1 MAPSP
6 PTHGTPAS
14 QAIDG
19 QPAGDAEPAT
29 PVLRADRSAAE
40 DGRRGTMHEQEWWG
54 RLSRIQIDL
63 LRPMSARL
71 FESLD
76 DVLFDRSGATFQ
88 QFFDGM
94 RVLRRSRD
102 ALIEGWFDR
111 IDERWKGLMPQMPGT
126 FRPRLVS
133 ARDSFADGDRPR
145 GGFSLDETA
154 TFERNLAVDH
164 TVNRGMFL
172 CSAELPALCH
182 RLTLLRKNQVVQEDD
197 VPASP
202 AMMVQT
208 FADSLDEVSDLPVDV
223 SLIVFKLFDR
233 FVMSAVGVVC
243 QELNRFLARGGVAP
257 RWARASSPP
266 GRSAA
271 LRPAPSLRA
280 AATDSRGARKGRSW
294 LETMP
299 LLEPGAYEPALRMHH
314 ADSIRCGIPSAN
326 QYALRDFPQDAFER
340 TQLAAWVRILL
351 EHRRLA
357 RQAVLSTAASGPF
370 SVPGYA
376 GSADSSGDNSGW
388 SFAALEAPM
397 LQTLELETLLEALAT
412 LPSPS
417 LPASWMDIT
426 EGERLDADQLK
437 RELRKVLSDRIHGGD
452 GEVTPHADGR
462 LAEEH
467 GVTLGEY
474 EDVVDMVAMM
484 FSYIQ
489 SDPALPAAVQVLL
502 SRLQLPYLRAVL
514 IDPELFSDLHHPA
527 RALIDRLAEVGK
539 ACMPDNPQL
548 AETMQKMHALVERIV
563 RATTITRILFEQE
576 WAQFST
582 WCDSIERRVATREH
596 DQVAA
601 LVDVELQALVEQ
613 TAAEVARGAAGAKS
627 VAQGAATPVP
637 SPESSAAVPSSRAA
651 DSGGERSANA
661 YQILLSVTSRMR
673 ERLDGKVMPEGLR
686 HALSLLWVN
695 HEVRIRE
702 VHGERSYEASWL
714 DRQFNAIVGLFSVE
728 AGARA
733 QADLEQDWPA
743 IERAW
748 KMVLAEGPAPV
759 EARERW
765 IATFRLWA
773 DVRTGRV
780 APDSSRRWNWLEGL
794 VAARLQ
800 PAIAGQA
807 PAQATAAAN
816 AVAQAE
822 SRIEVPAGSPLAAIS
837 ASEPAPAPAAK
848 PAPVRMVPAR
858 WKVGDWIEFR
868 SGAGAS
874 HTTFL
879 AASGRVGRGKVTWIS
894 SLTGRTILIKP
905 DGTLWRE
912 ESRLDLDDLLDRE
925 LAFVVPRESMFDR
938 SLQSMFS
945 KLRENV
951 TSTLS

>member
-1 MAPSP
+1 MAPLP
-6 PTHGTPAS
+6 PTHSMPAS
-14 QAIDG
+14 NVTDG
-19 QPAGDAEPAT
+19 QPAGDPESASPA
-29 PVLRADRSAAE
+29 LRVHRSVE
-40 DGRRGTMHEQEWWG
+40 DDVRHGSMHEQEWWS

-63 LRPMSARL
+63 LRPRSARL

-76 DVLFDRSGATFQ
+76 DVLFDRSGASFQ

-145 GGFSLDETA
+145 RGFSLDAGA
-154 TFERNLAVDH
+154 TFERNLAVDY
-164 TVNRGMFL
+164 TVTRGMSM

-208 FADSLDEVSDLPVDV
+208 FVDSLDEVSDLPVEV

-233 FVMSAVGVVC
+233 FIMSTVGAVC
-243 QELNRFLARGGVAP
+243 QELNRVLARGGVAP
-257 RWARASSPP
+257 RWARAPSPYS
-266 GRSAA
+266 RSTDV
-271 LRPAPSLRA
+271 RSAPSLRA
-280 AATDSRGARKGRSW
+280 AATGPSGAKEGRSW
-294 LETMP
+294 PETMP
-299 LLEPGAYEPALRMHH
+299 LLEPGVYEPALQAHY
-314 ADSIRCGIPSAN
+314 ADSIRRSIPNGN
-326 QYALRDFPQDAFER
+326 QHALRDFPQDAFER
-340 TQLAAWVRILL
+340 AQLAAWVCILL

-357 RQAVLSTAASGPF
+357 RQAALSTTASGF
-370 SVPGYA
+370 VRVPGYA
-376 GSADSSGDNSGW
+376 GPGDSLGDNSDW
-388 SFAALEAPM
+388 SSAAPEAIPM
-397 LQTLELETLLEALAT
+397 LRTLELETLLEALAT

-417 LPASWMDIT
+417 LPASWMDVT
-426 EGERLDADQLK
+426 EAQKLDADQLK
-437 RELRKVLSDRIHGGD
+437 RELCKVLSARIYAGD
-452 GEVTPHADGR
+452 GEVAQHADGR
-462 LAEEH
+462 PAE
-467 GVTLGEY
+467 GRAVALGEY
-474 EDVVDMVAMM
+474 EDVIDMVAMM

-489 SDPALPAAVQVLL
+489 SDPALPTAARVLL

-539 ACMPDNPQL
+539 ACVPENPQL
-548 AETMQKMHALVERIV
+548 AEIMAKMHGLVERIV
-563 RATTITRILFEQE
+563 RAPAITRTLFEQE
-576 WAQFST
+576 WAQFRE
-582 WCDSIERRVATREH
+582 WYDSIEKRVATRER

-601 LVDVELQALVEQ
+601 LVDVELQAMVAQ
-613 TAAEVARGAAGAKS
+613 AAAEIARDAV
-627 VAQGAATPVP
+627 VAQDAATLTP
-637 SPESSAAVPSSRAA
+637 SPESSATTPSSHAP
-651 DSGGERSANA
+651 DSAGERSANT

-714 DRQFNAIVGLFSVE
+714 DRQLNAIVDLFSAQ

-733 QADLEQDWPA
+733 QAHLEQDWPG

-748 KMVLAEGPAPV
+748 KMVLAQGPAPV

-773 DVRTGRV
+773 DIRTGRI
-780 APDSSRRWNWLEGL
+780 APDSSHRWNWLEGL
-794 VAARLQ
+794 IAARAQ
-800 PAIAGQA
+800 RPVADEPAG
-807 PAQATAAAN
+807 AAN
-816 AVAQAE
+816 TPAEAHAEAPVA
-822 SRIEVPAGSPLAAIS
+822 SPLAAVS
-837 ASEPAPAPAAK
+837 AAEPASAPMVK
-848 PAPVRMVPAR
+848 PAPIRTVPAR

-868 SGAGAS
+868 GDVAAD
-874 HTTFL
+874 HIPLL
-879 AASGRVGRGKVTWIS
+879 AASGQIGRGKVSWIS
-894 SLTGRTILIKP
+894 SFTGRTILIKP

-912 ESRLDLDDLLDRE
+912 ESRPGLDDLLDRG
-925 LAFVVPRESMFDR
+925 LAFIVPRESMFDR

-945 KLRENV
+945 KLRENAA
-951 TSTLS
+951 STPSLKS